1 MSTPAPHGAPSTDPE
16 VLLGNQGDDD
26 VHPDVLAYSRTLVG
40 KVTPYRLRWLQRQYE
55 RGLLQRAA
63 AEDWTAALVVSGPH
77 GSRTADPQGDRIAA
91 KITRRRDAA

>member
-16 VLLGNQGDDD
+16 VLLGNQGDD
-26 VHPDVLAYSRTLVG
+26 VHPDVLAYARTLVG

-63 AEDWTAALVVSGPH
+63 AEDWNPALVVSGPH